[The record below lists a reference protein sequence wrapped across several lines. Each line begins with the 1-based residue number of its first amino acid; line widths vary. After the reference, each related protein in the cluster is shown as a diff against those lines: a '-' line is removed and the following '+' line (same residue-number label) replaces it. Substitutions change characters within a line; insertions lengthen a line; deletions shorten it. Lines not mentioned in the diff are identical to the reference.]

1 MLIYD
6 TYEHIFSTVLK
17 LWSKMFDISGEALFT
32 KNVMMYCYDALVKL
46 NIWSC
51 FDVLFGLW
59 SYTDL

>member
-32 KNVMMYCYDALVKL
+32 KNVIMYC
-46 NIWSC
+46 
-51 FDVLFGLW
+51 
-59 SYTDL
+59 